1 MSKFIYS
8 AITTQE
14 LDLYPR
20 ISGVFT
26 FMEESYKLYGRMRF
40 RGSDYMKVPTPELS
54 ELGEESVAE
63 HLFSSTLL
71 WELLAPTLPNL
82 NKYVDQEAIQRM
94 ILIHDIGEVAK
105 GDVSAENQLKGKGKN
120 RKVVEEKAFN
130 KLLKEL
136 PSKSRSVFNDTSQRY
151 EKAKSDKTNTDI
163 TVLTAKVID
172 MLQGGH
178 YLLTNSIDF
187 STYKETYQK
196 VMDAGFF
203 PYTSRLLESL
213 KKTDLLAYE
222 EARILIKFYLFLY
235 EKNGAQMVSDGIIN
249 GLIKDTDYSPLTKS
263 EIVLF
268 AELDKAYLFMKSIYQ
283 LYGRMRF
290 RGAPFMKDPT
300 KDLATIGEE
309 SVSEHLFSVTL
320 FWDILH
326 PIIGNVSRSL
336 NVQVVSEMLF
346 IHDIGEI
353 EQGDI
358 SAVLQLQGVGKD
370 RATVEQDA
378 FTGLTSILPKKSAR
392 SLLRTNQRYET
403 EKNDAN
409 TQDKES
415 LMTKIM
421 DTIQGDHY
429 VITHSIDMKT
439 YAPIHSRI
447 IAAKLFPY
455 VRQLEKLLVKENNNL
470 GAKQLDIFI
479 KHHLYQYQKREGTIP
494 WEK

>member
-1 MSKFIYS
+1 MSKYIYS
-8 AITTQE
+8 AINEQEQE
-14 LDLYPR
+14 LFTK
-20 ISGVFT
+20 ISGIFS
-26 FMEESYKLYGRMRF
+26 FLEESYKLYGRMRF
-40 RGSDYMKVPTPELS
+40 RGSDYMKDPTPEL
-54 ELGEESVAE
+54 EGLGEESVAE

-71 WELLAPTLPNL
+71 WELLAPTLPHL
-82 NKYVDQEAIQRM
+82 SKYVDQESIQRM

-120 RKVVEEKAFN
+120 RKVIEEKAFN

-136 PSKSRSVFNDTSQRY
+136 PTKSRTVFTNINQRY

-196 VMDAGFF
+196 VMNAGFF

-213 KKTDLLAYE
+213 KMTDLLAYE

-235 EKNGAQMVSDGIIN
+235 EKNGAQMVSDGIIDSI
-249 GLIKDTDYSPLTKS
+249 IKDTDYSPQTKL
-263 EIVLF
+263 EITLF
-268 AELDKAYLFMKSIYQ
+268 ADLDKAYLFMQSIYQ

-290 RGAPFMKDPT
+290 RGAPFMKDPA
-300 KDLATIGEE
+300 KDLTNIGEE
-309 SVSEHLFSVTL
+309 SVGEHLFSVTL
-320 FWDILH
+320 FWEILH
-326 PIIGNVSRSL
+326 PIIGNVSNSL
-336 NVQVVSEMLF
+336 QVQKVSQMLF

-358 SAVLQLQGVGKD
+358 SAVLQLQGVGTN
-370 RATVEQDA
+370 RAAIEQDA
-378 FTGLTSILPKKSAR
+378 FTKLTSILPKKSALFLQR
-392 SLLRTNQRYET
+392 INHRYEK
-403 EKNDAN
+403 EKNDLN
-409 TQDKES
+409 TQDKEA

-429 VITHSIDMKT
+429 VITHSIEMKT

-455 VRQLEKLLVKENNNL
+455 VKQLEKILAKEGNNL
-470 GAKQLDIFI
+470 GVKQLHIFI